1 LGWLGTNQNGL
12 TVDEE
17 EKRMIELEQK
27 METLLRE
34 GYVGFPKRKLGF

>member
-1 LGWLGTNQNGL
+1 LGRLGTNQNGL

-27 METLLRE
+27 MENLLRG